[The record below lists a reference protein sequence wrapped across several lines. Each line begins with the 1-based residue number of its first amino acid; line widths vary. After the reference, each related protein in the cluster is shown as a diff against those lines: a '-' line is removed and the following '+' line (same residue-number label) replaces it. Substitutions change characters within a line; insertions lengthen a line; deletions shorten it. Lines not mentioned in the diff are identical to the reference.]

1 MAKAISV
8 TGKPRSNENGPM
20 KRPKVCRIPIA
31 ALRISAP
38 AMITSVVWLSGKAKR
53 LLLAVDM
60 VLISFD
66 TMVAASVRRGKGNDF
81 DDR

>member
-1 MAKAISV
+1 M
-8 TGKPRSNENGPM
+8 
-20 KRPKVCRIPIA
+20 
-31 ALRISAP
+31 
-38 AMITSVVWLSGKAKR
+38 R

-66 TMVAASVRRGKGNDF
+66 TMVAASVASSKRKVF

>member
-1 MAKAISV
+1 LKA
-8 TGKPRSNENGPM
+8 G
-20 KRPKVCRIPIA
+20 
-31 ALRISAP
+31 
-38 AMITSVVWLSGKAKR
+38 AKR

-66 TMVAASVRRGKGNDF
+66 TMVAASVRSGKRKDF